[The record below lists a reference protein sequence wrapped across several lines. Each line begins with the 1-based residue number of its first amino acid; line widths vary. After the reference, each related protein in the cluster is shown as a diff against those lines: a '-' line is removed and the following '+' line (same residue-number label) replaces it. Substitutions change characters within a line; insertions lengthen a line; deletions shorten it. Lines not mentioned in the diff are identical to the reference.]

1 MEPARVAPLQRIVA
15 AVSAQP
21 GYELVVFSRETVCAF
36 AVPGSGNVTIGRDPT
51 SDVLIEDAGVSRQH
65 AVLHV
70 AETLE
75 LEDLGGANGTFIRQ
89 TAPVGPGNDTVSVK
103 LLHLSGKKTRLRVGD
118 CLLFGTAYVV
128 LRRAPRTKIPDLAPG
143 VVVRDAAMQ
152 ALYADAARVARANI
166 NVLLLGETG
175 VGKEVLAR
183 AIHAHSPRAKGPFLG
198 VNCAALA
205 ESLLESEL
213 FGSEKGAFTGALT
226 RPGLFEAGNGGTV
239 FLDEVGEL
247 PLATQAK
254 LLRVLEERQVTRLG
268 ATRPR
273 AIDVRILSATS
284 RDLAADSRQ
293 GRMRPDL
300 YFRLNGVELLIP
312 PLRSRPA
319 EVEALASSFLL
330 AVCQDL
336 ERVPPLT
343 LSAAALQV
351 LTLHDWPG
359 NVRELRNA
367 IERAAV
373 MCAESTIVPEHLPPA
388 LVAAVRSSQS
398 RNPPALPPVPPV
410 LPVLPERLPAQA
422 APAQRSL
429 VRAICLRREG
439 ELWALDHPSGA
450 PFRLKHSKGLAYLNE
465 LLSRPGQELHVLN
478 LVGLDQGAGDAGPVL
493 DARAKAEYEQR
504 LEALREQIAEA
515 ERFNDAGR
523 VDSAREEIAQL
534 AAQLAG
540 AVGLGGRDRRA
551 ASDAE
556 RARINVQRR
565 LKDAIASITECDLE
579 LGRYLAATVKT
590 GTYCCYT
597 PV

>member
-1 MEPARVAPLQRIVA
+1 VT
-15 AVSAQP
+15 AVSAEP
-21 GYELVVFSRETVCAF
+21 GYQLVVFARAAIRAF
-36 AVPGSGNVTIGRDPT
+36 ALPGSGEVTIGRDPA

-70 AETLE
+70 GETLE
-75 LEDLGGANGTFIRQ
+75 LEDLGRANGTFIRQ
-89 TAPVGPGNDTVSVK
+89 TAPAGPGNDTVNVK
-103 LLHLSGKKTRLRVGD
+103 LLRLVGKKARLVVGD

-128 LRRAPRTKIPDLAPG
+128 LRRAPRLEIPDLAPG

-152 ALYADAARVARANI
+152 ALHADAARVARANI

-183 AIHAHSPRAKGPFLG
+183 AIHSHSRRAKGPFLG

-205 ESLLESEL
+205 ESLLENEL

-226 RPGLFEAGNGGTV
+226 RPGLFEAANGGTL

-254 LLRVLEERQVTRLG
+254 LLRVLEERVVTRLG

-273 AIDVRILSATS
+273 AIDVRILSATN

-312 PLRSRPA
+312 PLRSRA
-319 EVEALASSFLL
+319 ADIEALAGSFLL
-330 AVCQDL
+330 AACRDL

-351 LTLHDWPG
+351 LALHDWPG

-373 MCAESTIVPEHLPPA
+373 MCTESTIAPEHLPPA
-388 LVAAVRSSQS
+388 LVAAVQATQTRSPRAVSPS
-398 RNPPALPPVPPV
+398 PPAVLERPPADKG
-410 LPVLPERLPAQA
+410 PAG
-422 APAQRSL
+422 RSH
-429 VRAICLRREG
+429 VRELRLRRERD
-439 ELWALDHPSGA
+439 LWVLDGPSGA

-493 DARAKAEYEQR
+493 AARAKAEYEQR
-504 LEALREQIAEA
+504 LDTLREQISEA
-515 ERFNDAGR
+515 EEFNDVAR
-523 VDSAREEIAQL
+523 ADRAREEIEQL

-565 LKDAIASITECDLE
+565 LKDAIASIAEADAE

-590 GTYCCYT
+590 GTYCCYM
-597 PV
+597 PI

>member
-1 MEPARVAPLQRIVA
+1 
-15 AVSAQP
+15 
-21 GYELVVFSRETVCAF
+21 LVVFSREAIRAF
-36 AVPGSGNVTIGRDPT
+36 ALPGSGDVTIGRDPA

-70 AETLE
+70 GQTLE

-89 TAPVGPGNDTVSVK
+89 TAPAGPGNDTVNVK
-103 LLHLSGKKTRLRVGD
+103 LLHLVGKKARLVVGD

-128 LRRAPRTKIPDLAPG
+128 LRRAPRVEIPDLAPG
-143 VVVRDAAMQ
+143 VVVGDAAMQ
-152 ALYADAARVARANI
+152 ALHADAARVARANI

-205 ESLLESEL
+205 ESLLENEL

-226 RPGLFEAGNGGTV
+226 RPGLFEAANGGTV

-254 LLRVLEERQVTRLG
+254 LLRVLEERVVTRLG

-273 AIDVRILSATS
+273 AIDVRILSATN
-284 RDLAADSRQ
+284 RDLVADSRQ

-312 PLRSRPA
+312 PLRSRVG
-319 EVEALASSFLL
+319 EVEALAGAFLL
-330 AVCQDL
+330 AACRDL

-351 LTLHDWPG
+351 LASHDWPG

-373 MCAESTIVPEHLPPA
+373 MCTESTIAPEHLPPA
-388 LVAAVRSSQS
+388 LVAAVQSTQTRS
-398 RNPPALPPVPPV
+398 PAAVSPSLPAI
-410 LPVLPERLPAQA
+410 PERPQTDKG
-422 APAQRSL
+422 PAQRSHA
-429 VRAICLRREG
+429 REICLRREG
-439 ELWALDHPSGA
+439 ALWVLDGPFGA
-450 PFRLKHSKGLAYLNE
+450 PFRLKPSKGLAYLNE

-504 LEALREQIAEA
+504 LDALREQIVEA
-515 ERFNDAGR
+515 EVFNDAGR
-523 VDSAREEIAQL
+523 ADRAREQIEQL

-565 LKDAIASITECDLE
+565 LKDAIASIAEGDAE

-590 GTYCCYT
+590 GTYCSYT